1 MAGAAPAEPSLRDP
15 LTGLPGRG
23 LLSEHLALAAARAGG
38 RDDAGVALLW
48 AGIDE
53 FALVNQSLGHEAGD
67 AVLREAAQRLEH
79 LARPGNVVARPGG
92 DQFAVLLADL
102 GGDCARVAETVA
114 EQVSVALS
122 DAFTVDGRE
131 LRLRASIGVSLLP
144 DDAPTPDALLRH
156 AEAAMHEAKREGG
169 GSYSF
174 YAGATREA
182 LERLMLTT
190 RLHRALE
197 HGELT
202 LHFQPIMRLPGGWPW
217 AAEALL
223 RWEDPQRGLVAPLSF
238 IPVAEYTGLIE
249 PIGEWVL
256 RAACAQ
262 ARAWRDAGS
271 SIAVTV
277 NVSLRQFRQEG
288 FADTVAGAL
297 EEAGLEPEALVLEIT
312 ESTAMTEPSCVDP
325 VLAALHA
332 LGVRIAVD
340 DFGTGYSSFG
350 RLHQMPV
357 DVVKVDRS
365 LLQGVP
371 DDPASVRL
379 ATATIGVL
387 AGLGLGVVAEGV
399 ETQDQLDFLVALG
412 CEHAQGFH
420 LGRPGPAQELDAL
433 LSSASRRGVEQSG
446 SSSGS

>member
-1 MAGAAPAEPSLRDP
+1 MGSGAREPSLRDP
-15 LTGLPGRG
+15 LTGLPGREM
-23 LLSEHLALAAARAGG
+23 LSEHLALAAARAAD

-67 AVLREAAQRLEH
+67 AVLREAAQRLEG
-79 LARPGNVVARPGG
+79 LARPANVVARPGG
-92 DQFAVLLADL
+92 DQFAVMLADL
-102 GGDCARVAETVA
+102 GADGPRVAEVVA
-114 EQVSVALS
+114 EQISVALS
-122 DAFTVDGRE
+122 DAFGVAGRE
-131 LRLRASIGVSLLP
+131 LRLRASVGVSLLP

-190 RLHRALE
+190 RLHRALDE
-197 HGELT
+197 GELT
-202 LHFQPIMRLPGGWPW
+202 LHYQPIIGLADGAPW
-217 AAEALL
+217 AVEALL

-238 IPVAEYTGLIE
+238 VPVAEYTGLIE
-249 PIGEWVL
+249 PIGAWVL
-256 RAACAQ
+256 DAACAQ
-262 ARAWRDAGS
+262 ARAWRDAGAS
-271 SIAVTV
+271 VAVTV
-277 NVSLRQFRQEG
+277 NVSLRQFRQDG
-288 FADTVAGAL
+288 FAGTVAGAL
-297 EEAGLEPEALVLEIT
+297 ERAGLEPEGLILEIT
-312 ESTAMTEPSCVDP
+312 ESTAMIEPSCADP
-325 VLAALHA
+325 VLASLHD

-340 DFGTGYSSFG
+340 DFGTGYSSFS

-357 DVVKVDRS
+357 DIVKIDRS
-365 LLQGVP
+365 LLTGVP
-371 DDPASVRL
+371 EDAASARL

-399 ETQDQLDFLVALG
+399 ETQAQLDFLVALG
-412 CEHAQGFH
+412 CEQAQGFH
-420 LGRPGPAQELDAL
+420 LGRPAPPQELGAL
-433 LSSASRRGVEQSG
+433 LSSPSRRGVEQSG